1 MNICDHCC
9 APVKDDN
16 TYCLKCK
23 TVQEA
28 RLATFKKISP
38 SELGMGRAII
48 VWAFGDAPDAYREM
62 SNNGGDEDWIAL
74 LPPNFEWTPFWL
86 EKLDTCMSPQEYL
99 IADGYKIIIGSH
111 A

>member
-1 MNICDHCC
+1 
-9 APVKDDN
+9 
-16 TYCLKCK
+16 
-23 TVQEA
+23 
-28 RLATFKKISP
+28 
-38 SELGMGRAII
+38 
-48 VWAFGDAPDAYREM
+48 M